1 MYAGHEDAEDDKL
14 AKVSELLPVDASMLS
29 SILIFSGEGVII
41 IVIITL
47 VQVHKCAVWRHF
59 LLVVFSVIFSL

>member
-47 VQVHKCAVWRHF
+47 VQVHKCAVW
-59 LLVVFSVIFSL
+59 